1 MHQNQRQQFYAPGLT
16 SGLMYWYQRQQ
27 SCAPVFNAQVQ
38 APMVLR
44 TETIDGTSGLTHGT
58 SA

>member
-1 MHQNQRQQFYAPGLT
+1 MHQNQRQQFYPPGLT
-16 SGLMYWYQRQQ
+16 SGFMYQYQRQQ
-27 SCAPVFNAQVQ
+27 SYKPVFSTPVQ
-38 APMVLR
+38 APKVLS